1 MAIPGQSN
9 SVIADGIP
17 DNYQE
22 WFAVRH
28 GVYDTLFRER
38 YKTDCVSSMD
48 ADVSNLDVL
57 DEDVDQIGVVMD
69 DLLEVVIA
77 SVFVVSTSISW
88 AQIVYLKKFTDVT
101 DMLFHSGKKDANV
114 VKIHDKEKIFL
125 E

>member
-57 DEDVDQIGVVMD
+57 DEDV
-69 DLLEVVIA
+69 VIA